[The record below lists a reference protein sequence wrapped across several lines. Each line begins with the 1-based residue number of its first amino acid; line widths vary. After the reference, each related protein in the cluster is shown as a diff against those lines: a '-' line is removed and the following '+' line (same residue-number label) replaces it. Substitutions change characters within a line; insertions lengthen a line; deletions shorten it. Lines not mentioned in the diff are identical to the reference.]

1 MGATYRRMSAAWG
14 SKQMII
20 EWAVATLLV
29 LPAIAFAAKGSSLL
43 VDYSI
48 LLYVFNREIRRVVE
62 WYEGSFNPF
71 SPISLTPLI
80 VLCLLMMPFFS
91 RYRHLH
97 PLPKQ
102 MFALFFFAIAYA
114 TLVGFV
120 RTGLAAVYG
129 AAEYLAAMA
138 LMGYTATASIDD
150 RTTDRWLKTAGRA
163 AIAACAYGWFQY
175 LTVPPWD
182 AFWVEHV
189 GLVGYLG
196 KMVPTEIVVFST
208 FPERGPCAAFLAFVL
223 IPMLVSRRW
232 RLFLGWPEALLI
244 LSVILLTMVRTG
256 IILIGLGLILYPV
269 LNRGK
274 GSATVVVVA
283 ALVAMAAMVGL
294 NRLPNCDRITSRV
307 STLSHMQDDGSYQGR
322 IGIAQGGIAMVLSN
336 PAGFGMGSTGIASRV
351 NTGSQFESR
360 SVVGDG
366 GYLELLASMGL
377 PGAVCFA
384 AATFALWRHL
394 SICSRFGLR
403 DDYLGLARVFL
414 ILLVIGMLAGNFL
427 TSFGVMWIAF
437 GRTLSPMM
445 LEKLG
450 NLFVEPDQPAT
461 SLNPRYLG

>member
-1 MGATYRRMSAAWG
+1 
-14 SKQMII
+14 MII
-20 EWAVATLLV
+20 EWAVATLLI

-62 WYEGSFNPF
+62 WYEGGFNPF
-71 SPISLTPLI
+71 SPISLTPLV
-80 VLCLLMMPFFS
+80 VLCLLMMPFLS
-91 RYRHLH
+91 RYRRLH

-102 MFALFFFAIAYA
+102 MFALFFFAIAYS

-120 RTGLAAVYG
+120 RNGLAAVYG
-129 AAEYLAAMA
+129 AAEYLSSMA

-150 RTTDRWLKTAGRA
+150 RTADRWVKAAGWA
-163 AIAACAYGWFQY
+163 AIAASAYGWFQY

-182 AFWVEHV
+182 AYWVEQV

-208 FPERGPCAAFLAFVL
+208 FQERGPCAAFLAFVA

-232 RLFLGWPEALLI
+232 RLFLGWPEALLVI
-244 LSVILLTMVRTG
+244 SVILLTMVRTG
-256 IILIGLGLILYPV
+256 IILIGLGFILYSV

-274 GSATVVVVA
+274 GSRTVVAVA
-283 ALVAMAAMVGL
+283 ALVAIAAIVAL
-294 NRLPNCDRITSRV
+294 NYLPNSGRIKDRV

-322 IGIAQGGIAMVLSN
+322 IGIAKGGIALILSN
-336 PAGFGMGSTGIASRV
+336 PAGFGLGSTGMASRV

-360 SVVGDG
+360 TIVGDG
-366 GYLELLASMGL
+366 GYLELLAAMGL

-394 SICSRFGLR
+394 SLCSGFGLR

-414 ILLVIGMLAGNFL
+414 ILLVIGMLVGNFL
-427 TSFGVMWIAF
+427 TIFSVMWIAF

-461 SLNPRYLG
+461 GLSPV